1 MDPLDLYQLE
11 QRVNAFLAEEEPDEA
26 IAHVEDELD
35 DILGQIFLESSKKDG
50 SVMEGNAQILYPTKH
65 GFIIRTDAGEEMFM
79 PKKSYKGSTVKEGTR
94 ILCGMFSTNDK
105 GPTCI
110 DAQEC
115 LSLKELK
122 YRMFSYIDERDMVKA
137 ASAAWALYKDAS
149 EQNQAKMKLCIH
161 ILRNYVRKISKGE

>member
-1 MDPLDLYQLE
+1 MTSLDLYLLE
-11 QRVNAFLAEEEPDEA
+11 RKVKTILAEEEPDEA

-35 DILGQIFLESSKKDG
+35 DILSQIFLESSKTED
-50 SVMEGNAQILYPTKH
+50 SVMEGNAQILYPTKY
-65 GFIIRTDAGEEMFM
+65 GFLIRTDAGEEMFM

-105 GPTCI
+105 GRTCI

-115 LSLKELK
+115 LSMKELK
-122 YRMFSYIDERDMVKA
+122 YRLFSYIDERDMVKA